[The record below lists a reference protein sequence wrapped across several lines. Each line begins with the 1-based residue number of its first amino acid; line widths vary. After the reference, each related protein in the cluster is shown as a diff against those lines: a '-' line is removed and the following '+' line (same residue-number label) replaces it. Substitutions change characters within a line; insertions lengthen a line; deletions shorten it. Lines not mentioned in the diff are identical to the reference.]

1 MAYGIEIPDL
11 EQIQTKFKQILS
23 SKPSWQ
29 GLENSEIVALFSE
42 MVAWTTQT
50 QLFEIERGRQESL
63 RSTAMNRS
71 SILAHAEDRGMFR
84 QQASYRKHF
93 NSQSGVTS
101 CLIPENQAIQ

>member
-71 SILAHAEDRGMFR
+71 SILAHAEDRGYVPAK
-84 QQASYRKHF
+84 QASYRKHF
-93 NSQSGVTS
+93 NSQSGS
-101 CLIPENQAIQ
+101 NLLPDS